1 MKRKYNTRKLH
12 KTMHKVAHTIG
23 AAFLISGIITLA
35 GVAGTFDRQAE
46 SKNYELAGVIYPDG
60 TIETEDG
67 NVWVYETD
75 SLIEDGW
82 KSRDGEISFD
92 KRATEKEIKT
102 DGTLVYVRIN
112 DNGSDDVIDDYITN
126 VGYDIIGECQ
136 KLVNECS
143 RTVTRNKELL
153 AKIGKGDAEK

>member
-1 MKRKYNTRKLH
+1 MKKKNKIFTKRNMIKA
-12 KTMHKVAHTIG
+12 AHTVG
-23 AAFLISGIITLA
+23 AAFLLSGIVALA
-35 GVAGTFDRQAE
+35 GIAGTFDRQAE
-46 SKNYELAGVIYPDG
+46 SKNYELAGIIYPDG

-75 SLIEDGW
+75 SLIEGGW

-112 DNGSDDVIDDYITN
+112 DNGTDDVIDDYITN

-143 RTVTRNKELL
+143 KTVARNEELL